1 MQADLSHSSGS
12 SLLAMNRATQLH
24 HIMCWR
30 CSHEPPL
37 HLIFNQGSG
46 TGNHRIFNHRIFV
59 MNLAWKNACQST
71 RIRFGT
77 SKLGSFLQEK
87 HRATLRPCAS
97 IDSSKAMA
105 HIAQRQCKMQIK
117 LNNDTSHLPT
127 EKNGGMGPLRAVS
140 ALLIDFDQAILQS
153 HGNLANLSRVY
164 SERLHLT
171 TWIRRVFL
179 WWKACIQKSPIS
191 RYDS

>member
-1 MQADLSHSSGS
+1 MQADLSDSSGEQPTCNEQGYAATSHNVLAVQPRAAPS
-12 SLLAMNRATQLH
+12 SNCNR
-24 HIMCWR
+24 
-30 CSHEPPL
+30 
-37 HLIFNQGSG
+37 GSG
-46 TGNHRIFNHRIFV
+46 TGNHRIFV

-153 HGNLANLSRVY
+153 HCNLANLSRVY